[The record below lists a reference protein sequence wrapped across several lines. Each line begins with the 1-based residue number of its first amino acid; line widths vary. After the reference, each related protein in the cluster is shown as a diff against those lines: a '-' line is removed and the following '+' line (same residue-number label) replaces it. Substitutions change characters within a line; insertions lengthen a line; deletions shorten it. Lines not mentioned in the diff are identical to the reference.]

1 MARPSQPQ
9 CGVRGDFE
17 TVGGFANGR
26 SPLGMRKKEI
36 MWCCSGVAL
45 FEQVDLT
52 YAVPVPLAWVASCSC
67 PVSSLKAPKLCGA
80 RLKDEAVAGARG
92 IRWRPARWV
101 EAR

>member
-1 MARPSQPQ
+1 M
-9 CGVRGDFE
+9 RGERRFRDSRRVCKWQIASGDAQE
-17 TVGGFANGR
+17 RDHVV
-26 SPLGMRKKEI
+26 
-36 MWCCSGVAL
+36 WCCSGVAL